1 VPLVS
6 QLFKGD
12 KKLEAALVKDPAH
25 VTIGA
30 KGQHVAKIQMALF
43 AIDWLTIDQN
53 ELRLQAY
60 GKSTAKAVYSYKR
73 RRKII
78 NFSYQAAEDNI
89 VGKMTMRRLDLEMM
103 LYEQSHRAVDECSV
117 TPSPPPQA
125 RGAQPV
131 RGLVAAPAVRKEVVG
146 KPGRKPQLGRVLH
159 VMCAITKRSS
169 IDDGFPLRK
178 HLERAREQLFEF
190 GLTLSVE
197 FKSNGF
203 ADTIDF
209 VDKVILDEHVGLMRQ
224 ASENTRQGF
233 DKVLRI
239 IVCQRGPRGDPGETF
254 RNIQVG
260 PKVYAPFIL
269 LNSQN
274 QARDD
279 ATLLHEMIHASHKQ
293 REIHDEERDSVFFR
307 FAPVAQESPDR
318 TFLRED
324 RAIQLSKAFFAF

>member
-12 KKLEAALVKDPAH
+12 KNLEAALVKDQAH
-25 VTIGA
+25 IVVGA
-30 KGQHVAKIQMALF
+30 RGQHVAKIQLALF
-43 AIDWLTIDQN
+43 AIDWLVIDQN
-53 ELRLQAY
+53 ELRLQTY
-60 GKSTAKAVYSYKR
+60 GKSTAKAVLAYKR

-78 NFSYQAAEDNI
+78 NFSYQTAEDSI
-89 VGKMTMRRLDLEMM
+89 VGKMTMHRLDLEMM
-103 LYEQSHRAVDECSV
+103 LYEQSHRAVDECS
-117 TPSPPPQA
+117 TAP
-125 RGAQPV
+125 R
-131 RGLVAAPAVRKEVVG
+131 APAQIELSRTRALAATPVARREVVG
-146 KPGRKPQLGRVLH
+146 VGKKPQLGGVVH
-159 VMCAITKRSS
+159 IMCAITKRSAVE
-169 IDDGFPLRK
+169 DGYPLRQ

-190 GLTLSVE
+190 GMFLSVE
-197 FKSNGF
+197 FKNNGF

-209 VDKVILDEHVGLMRQ
+209 VDKVILDEHVNLLRQ

-239 IVCQRGPRGDPGETF
+239 IVCQRGPRGNPGETF

-260 PKVYAPFIL
+260 PKVYAPFVL

-274 QARDD
+274 RSRDD
-279 ATLLHEMIHASHKQ
+279 ATLLHEMIHASHKK
-293 REIHDEERDSVFFR
+293 REAHDGEKDSVFFE

-324 RAIQLSKAFFAF
+324 RARQLSKAYFTF